1 MKEMRVKGEYLRH
14 DVLFAAMGLKIAA
27 PNLDEAVAGS

>member
-14 DVLFAAMGLKIAA
+14 EVLYAAMGLKIAA
-27 PNLDEAVAGS
+27 PNLEDAVAGS